1 MLPQPACHRV
11 LILLPLVQLVN
22 DSKVFRGER
31 EVPHLGDIKRR
42 TGLAGEK
49 KTIQPAG
56 FVFDALLYRTWAIR
70 RHLVLSPIVITPAD
84 HLTGLF
90 TERNLLEKRNIQ
102 HTWPG
107 VTLCLSAIDLMVE
120 SSSRGSRPAPR
131 LA

>member
-1 MLPQPACHRV
+1 MLSQPACHRV
-11 LILLPLVQLVN
+11 LVLLSLVQLVN
-22 DSKVFRGER
+22 QSQVFKGER
-31 EVPHLGDIKRR
+31 EVPHLSDIKE
-42 TGLAGEK
+42 GLEK

-56 FVFDALLYRTWAIR
+56 FVFDALLYRTWAVR

-90 TERNLLEKRNIQ
+90 TERNSLEKRNIQ
-102 HTWPG
+102 QTWPG
-107 VTLCLSAIDLMVE
+107 VTLCLSAMDLMVE

>member
-1 MLPQPACHRV
+1 MLPQPACHCV
-11 LILLPLVQLVN
+11 LVLLTLVQLVN
-22 DSKVFRGER
+22 ESKVFKGER
-31 EVPHLGDIKRR
+31 EVPHLHDIKE
-42 TGLAGEK
+42 GLK
-49 KTIQPAG
+49 KKVQPAG
-56 FVFDALLYRTWAIR
+56 FVFDALLYRTWAVR

-107 VTLCLSAIDLMVE
+107 VTLCLSARDLMVE